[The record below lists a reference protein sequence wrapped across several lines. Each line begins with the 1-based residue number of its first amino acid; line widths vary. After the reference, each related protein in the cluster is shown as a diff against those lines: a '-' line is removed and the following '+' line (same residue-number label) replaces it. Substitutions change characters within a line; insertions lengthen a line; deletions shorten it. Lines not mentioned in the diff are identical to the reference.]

1 MSSQAFSQLI
11 TVSLQYNGIKIRKQ
25 SSDFKCVKNFRGYF
39 RGYYLIQGWFSPY
52 YTTFWL
58 NTGTYPVSLHI
69 QCKCWKKFAKKSSK
83 QGNFSVYKQLL
94 RNSISKT
101 YKKENPKNT
110 KTINEQ
116 GEKKIEPIRKTS
128 LKKSKSTAK
137 KFVLWHFKLLHGS
150 RMICLSLN
158 ISEKLH
164 WQHLFEK
171 LNTTSA
177 HSEK

>member
-11 TVSLQYNGIKIRKQ
+11 TVSLQHNGIKIRKQ

-137 KFVLWHFKLLHGS
+137 KFVLWH
-150 RMICLSLN
+150 
-158 ISEKLH
+158 
-164 WQHLFEK
+164 
-171 LNTTSA
+171 
-177 HSEK
+177 